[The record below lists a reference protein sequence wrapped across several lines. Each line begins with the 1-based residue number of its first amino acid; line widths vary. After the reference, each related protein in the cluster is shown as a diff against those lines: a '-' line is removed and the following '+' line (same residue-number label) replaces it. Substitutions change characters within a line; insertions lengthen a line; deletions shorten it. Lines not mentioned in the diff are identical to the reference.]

1 MPSANAF
8 RGPERACGSCRS
20 MPRISGISNRRW
32 ESAAAIL
39 GIAVSDRETLEGLT
53 QFALLGL
60 CRGSKLFTLR
70 RRDVRVVEGAR
81 LESGFCQLHRVILKH
96 FFAQSIQQL
105 PATQCLSM

>member
-8 RGPERACGSCRS
+8 RGPERACGTCRS

-70 RRDVRVVEGAR
+70 RRDVEWWKEHAWKAVSVSCTE
-81 LESGFCQLHRVILKH
+81 
-96 FFAQSIQQL
+96 
-105 PATQCLSM
+105 